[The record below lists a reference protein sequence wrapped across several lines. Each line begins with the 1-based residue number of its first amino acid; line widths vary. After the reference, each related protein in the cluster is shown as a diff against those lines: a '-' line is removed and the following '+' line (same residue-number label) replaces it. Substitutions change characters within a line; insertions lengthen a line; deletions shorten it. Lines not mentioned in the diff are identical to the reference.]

1 MSRNDSCNSQ
11 HTLDQQ
17 SPQTPVHASCLK
29 SKASTPHICPCRHCA
44 PQTSKLK
51 PHAVMAVHP
60 GSRTDHNC
68 TPRSSHAIYLR
79 TCTSPSPHHVC
90 IQNNKCV
97 SPAPGVI
104 LAAELV
110 LALQAD
116 PSLPHAPHARWF
128 TASRCVSL
136 CVAHSLVMAPLLL
149 SMKSAIA
156 AVTSVSSSS
165 SKSPSAMW

>member
-1 MSRNDSCNSQ
+1 MSRNDSCKSQ

-17 SPQTPVHASCLK
+17 SPQTPVHASCLE
-29 SKASTPHICPCRHCA
+29 SKASTPHICRCRHCA

-51 PHAVMAVHP
+51 AHAVMAVHP
-60 GSRTDHNC
+60 GSRTDHDC
-68 TPRSSHAIYLR
+68 TPRSSHANYLR
-79 TCTSPSPHHVC
+79 TCTSPSSHHV
-90 IQNNKCV
+90 CV

-110 LALQAD
+110 LALQTD
-116 PSLPHAPHARWF
+116 PSLPHASHARWF

-156 AVTSVSSSS
+156 AVTSASSSS

>member
-1 MSRNDSCNSQ
+1 M
-11 HTLDQQ
+11 QQ
-17 SPQTPVHASCLK
+17 PTQLRPTISPNPSACLLPRVEGT
-29 SKASTPHICPCRHCA
+29 STQHICPCRHCA

-51 PHAVMAVHP
+51 PHAVMVVHP

-116 PSLPHAPHARWF
+116 PSLPHAPQARWF
-128 TASRCVSL
+128 TASRCMSL
-136 CVAHSLVMAPLLL
+136 HVAHSLMMAPLAL
-149 SMKSAIA
+149 SVKSAIA

>member
-1 MSRNDSCNSQ
+1 MLEATEPPGRLSREVGNVDEACGW
-11 HTLDQQ
+11 T
-17 SPQTPVHASCLK
+17 
-29 SKASTPHICPCRHCA
+29 CA
-44 PQTSKLK
+44 
-51 PHAVMAVHP
+51 AVHP
-60 GSRTDHNC
+60 SSRTDHDC

-116 PSLPHAPHARWF
+116 QSLPHATHARWF

-156 AVTSVSSSS
+156 AVQNTFTNE
-165 SKSPSAMW
+165 KTHLEQRDRNLRHTNENP